1 MKGTYRI
8 KLAELLGG
16 FSVLAL
22 VLGFGFPTA
31 SRTEWMGNGIRDV
44 ILFIVVLIAL
54 LFEIIYWFGL
64 VRIFHRLGSHEK
76 RNG

>member
-16 FSVLAL
+16 IAVLAL
-22 VLGFGFPTA
+22 VLGFGFPMA

-44 ILFIVVLIAL
+44 ILFFVVLIAL
-54 LFEIIYWFGL
+54 LFKIIYWIGL
-64 VRIFHRLGSHEK
+64 VPIFVRSAHI
-76 RNG
+76 